1 MTTFRDHVTGR
12 HRDGQPLFAVP
23 SVKTSTAS
31 AGRRTACRGPVR
43 ALPGAGEIPASALGG
58 GRSAGHR
65 RQRDLAVVNCRGRG
79 SHAAG
84 NAHVATCPMSLV
96 RNNSACQL
104 FRKASCANLAR
115 KGRAVVCGPRGVG
128 GMAEDSH
135 VPPLPRRARG
145 DAPRRGP
152 GPPAGPL
159 VLPEPVVQQI
169 LACWRPSGQRHHLTA
184 APPGPRGQPRITHVL
199 LRGQHRCPSGCRA
212 RAPCG
217 SRPRRTRIRCCRPAC
232 RACGRRKCQRRRS
245 RPSPHPGRA
254 GSQTSARQSRTSRRS
269 PGLSPPRQPAAR

>member
-65 RQRDLAVVNCRGRG
+65 RQRNVAVVNCRGPG

-104 FRKASCANLAR
+104 FRKASCANLAC
-115 KGRAVVCGPRGVG
+115 KGRPVVCGPRGLAG
-128 GMAEDSH
+128 WQKTATF
-135 VPPLPRRARG
+135 RRCPGVREVIRHG
-145 DAPRRGP
+145 WGP
-152 GPPAGPL
+152 GRRLGRWCCPSL
-159 VLPEPVVQQI
+159 WCSTS
-169 LACWRPSGQRHHLTA
+169 LACLTPSGQRHHLTA
-184 APPGPRGQPRITHVL
+184 APPGPGGQPGITQVL
-199 LRGQHRCPSGCRA
+199 LRRQHRCPGGCRA

-217 SRPRRTRIRCCRPAC
+217 SRPRR
-232 RACGRRKCQRRRS
+232 
-245 RPSPHPGRA
+245 
-254 GSQTSARQSRTSRRS
+254 
-269 PGLSPPRQPAAR
+269 